1 MDPVSWYMIESG
13 WKLVDSDGDEA
24 GSVAEVIG
32 ETETDI
38 FTGLA
43 VSLTMFSAPRYV
55 PAEHVTNIVE
65 GFVQVDLST
74 RELDELEPYE
84 G

>member
-1 MDPVSWYMIESG
+1 MDPLSWFMIEAG
-13 WKLVDSDGDEA
+13 WKLVDADGDEA
-24 GSVAEVIG
+24 GTVADVIG

-38 FTGLA
+38 FDGLS
-43 VSLTMFSAPRYV
+43 VSLTMFSAPRYL
-55 PAEHVTNIVE
+55 PAEHVTNIVD

-74 RELDELEPYE
+74 RQLDELDPYE